1 MCQKIDYCTLHI
13 YFKNLITIE
22 SVDDIKEFLYEG
34 DIPQYDYEI
43 IENYSQN
50 GEDENEKDSVLMID
64 GSRKKL
70 KFITKKLLEE
80 NNQNITGFEIVGKC
94 KCSGWLLDLDGNLE
108 NSYLSI

>member
-1 MCQKIDYCTLHI
+1 MCQKIDYCTLQI
-13 YFKNLITIE
+13 YFKNLKTTEEIDEYVKSKKWGI
-22 SVDDIKEFLYEG
+22 L
-34 DIPQYDYEI
+34 QDYEI

-94 KCSGWLLDLDGNLE
+94 KCDGWLLDLDGNLE

>member
-1 MCQKIDYCTLHI
+1 MCQKIDYCTLQI
-13 YFKNLITIE
+13 YFKNLKTTEEIDEYVKSKKWGI
-22 SVDDIKEFLYEG
+22 L
-34 DIPQYDYEI
+34 QDYEI

-70 KFITKKLLEE
+70 KFIAKNLLEE
-80 NNQNITGFEIVGKC
+80 NNQNISGFEIVGKC
-94 KCSGWLLDLDGNLE
+94 KCDGWLLDLDGNLE